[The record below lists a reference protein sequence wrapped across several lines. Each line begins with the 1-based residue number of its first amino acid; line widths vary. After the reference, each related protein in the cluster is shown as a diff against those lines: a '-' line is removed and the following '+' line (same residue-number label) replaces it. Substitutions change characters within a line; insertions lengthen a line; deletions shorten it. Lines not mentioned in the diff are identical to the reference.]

1 MSRSRMQPRG
11 RRPLSRLDATL
22 ERIQRW
28 DERVCLR
35 FNRAVREG
43 ILLRAFRAVS
53 RLGDGLFW
61 YALMLA
67 LLLRFGREAAPAVV
81 HMMLVG
87 LACTATYRAL
97 KKGTVRPRP
106 YQVHAAISMGA
117 APLDRF
123 SFPSG
128 HALHAVAF
136 TIVAASHYPWLAA
149 PLALF
154 TLLVAAS
161 RIVLGLHYPSD
172 VLAGAFL
179 GAVVALASLT
189 FI

>member
-1 MSRSRMQPRG
+1 M
-11 RRPLSRLDATL
+11 SRLDATL

-35 FNRAVREG
+35 FNRAVRQG
-43 ILLRAFRAVS
+43 ILLLGFRAVS

-67 LLLRFGREAAPAVV
+67 LLLGYGSAAASAVA
-81 HMMLVG
+81 HILLVG
-87 LACTATYRAL
+87 IACTAAYRAL
-97 KKGTVRPRP
+97 KRGTVRPRP
-106 YQVHAAISMGA
+106 YQVHAAIAMGA

-136 TIVAASHYPWLAA
+136 TVVTAWHFPWLAA

-161 RIVLGLHYPSD
+161 RVVLGLHYPSD

-179 GAVVALASLT
+179 GGVLALASLV
-189 FI
+189 FF